1 MPSSHVPV
9 HQKQIFLTFFSL
21 LSFAF
26 LLGVLFWV
34 RRHFFPV
41 DFSAAGLIHLRG
53 FLLSYGFLT
62 PLVFCLAYGLRSV
75 FYIPE
80 PMLMMLAGF
89 LVGPILGPG
98 LIMVGML
105 LSCVAVYTIATLLYR
120 GGGERFLRMLVKIKF
135 LNISQR
141 KFLQI
146 LWVWRM
152 LPLFPFSTLTYGA
165 FVLKVPFKKF
175 ILAMAFGVIPS
186 AIFYSYL
193 GCFVLRFFEPN
204 HLTLWSFSFI
214 PSDWHVLL
222 PFAVGII
229 LWGSLGFWIQ
239 WKWHPVP
246 K

>member
-1 MPSSHVPV
+1 MPSSRVHS
-9 HQKQIFLTFFSL
+9 HQKQIFISMFSL
-21 LSFAF
+21 FSFAF

-34 RRHFFPV
+34 RHHFFPV
-41 DFSAAGLIHLRG
+41 DFSAAGLLHLRI
-53 FLLSYGFLT
+53 FLLSFGMLT
-62 PLVFCLAYGLRSV
+62 PLAFCLTYSLRSV

-89 LVGPILGPG
+89 LVGPIFGPG
-98 LIMVGML
+98 LIMAGML
-105 LSCVAVYTIATLLYR
+105 LSCFAVYGIGTLFYR
-120 GGGERFLRMLVKIKF
+120 SGGEHFLRMLVKMNF
-135 LNISQR
+135 LKLSQK

-152 LPLFPFSTLTYGA
+152 LPFFPFSTMTYGA
-165 FVLKVPFKKF
+165 FVLKVPIKKF
-175 ILAMAFGVIPS
+175 LLAMAFGVIPS

-193 GCFVLRFFEPN
+193 GCFVLRFFDPN
-204 HLTLWSFSFI
+204 HLTIWSFSFI

-222 PFAVGII
+222 PFAVGIV

-239 WKWHPVP
+239 VKWQAVP